1 MIARKFFG
9 GKNYIQR
16 LRRLTK
22 RRYKEERKKIL
33 QKYEIPMNEIPDEFL
48 KDKNGWI
55 WLRDLIDYRR

>member
-1 MIARKFFG
+1 M
-9 GKNYIQR
+9 
-16 LRRLTK
+16 TK

-55 WLRDLIDYRR
+55 WLRDLIDYKR